1 VDMKEVIKPIIAEI
15 KNEITKQNAS
25 INISKLPEVKC
36 DKVLLTQVWANLIRN
51 AVKFTSKTDN
61 PEINIGG
68 YIKENEAIYFIKDN
82 GVGFDMRYVDK
93 LFKVFE
99 RLHTSDEFE
108 GTGIGLAIV
117 KKAVTMHGGRVWAES
132 VEGEGASFYF
142 AIPIER

>member
-1 VDMKEVIKPIIAEI
+1 
-15 KNEITKQNAS
+15 
-25 INISKLPEVKC
+25 
-36 DKVLLTQVWANLIRN
+36 
-51 AVKFTSKTDN
+51 
-61 PEINIGG
+61 
-68 YIKENEAIYFIKDN
+68 
-82 GVGFDMRYVDK
+82 MRYVDK